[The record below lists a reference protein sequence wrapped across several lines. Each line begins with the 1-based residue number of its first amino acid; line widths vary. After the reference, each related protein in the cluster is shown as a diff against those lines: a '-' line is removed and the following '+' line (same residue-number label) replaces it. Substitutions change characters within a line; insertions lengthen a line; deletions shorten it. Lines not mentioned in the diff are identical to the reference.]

1 MTLDTIMV
9 TECKGEQTHQNY
21 GGYSASDVIDILK
34 GLHLQGVK
42 AWLEVE

>member
-1 MTLDTIMV
+1 MV

-21 GGYSASDVIDILK
+21 GVYSASDVIDILK
-34 GLHLQGVK
+34 WLHLQGVK

>member
-1 MTLDTIMV
+1 MV
-9 TECKGEQTHQNY
+9 TECKGEQMRQNY
-21 GGYSASDVIDILK
+21 GGYSASNVIDILK